1 VARGWRSVGLALRD
15 GLGARGQTPTQ
26 TIPGVQDVATSR
38 THKSG
43 ILVTPLALGTE
54 RTGTSGKI
62 QVHDVSGQTGAT
74 DKDLARENNDG

>member
-54 RTGTSGKI
+54 RTGT
-62 QVHDVSGQTGAT
+62 
-74 DKDLARENNDG
+74 